1 MQNIFTEIFKIFF
14 KLLIYMKLQ
23 TLKNRV
29 EYMIEMLGFKSV
41 AAFERHLGWGG
52 GSVGSLKD
60 TLTEKRIQSLKK
72 AFPKVNI
79 DFLLNGSGNLYV
91 QQKSAIEDGYLFIDY
106 PSAAETA
113 DEDETIKKKIERII
127 EGLKVDKLVK
137 NQAEFA
143 ERCGYKNSFFSQIIN
158 QHIKMPKDFAEKVSA
173 ALQYYQCN
181 ADISFLTPKPEQTN
195 NTNNSQDEMLS
206 VGTQFNSEILSLL
219 KNEFA
224 EKSFQIREILSQ
236 NRMLIEGYNSLLDIL
251 KQKKNVQ

>member
-1 MQNIFTEIFKIFF
+1 
-14 KLLIYMKLQ
+14 MKLQ

-41 AAFERHLGWGG
+41 DAFERHLGWGG

-72 AFPKVNI
+72 AFPRVNI
-79 DFLLNGSGNLYV
+79 DFLLNGSGSLYV
-91 QQKSAIEDGYLFIDY
+91 QQKSPIEDGSLFIDY

-195 NTNNSQDEMLS
+195 NKELPFDNPQDEMLS

-251 KQKKNVQ
+251 KQKRNVQ